1 MDVLMHDDP
10 HFRRFL
16 REFQRLL
23 PDYAASAA
31 YLDVVGVG
39 VKRIGKEY
47 GWLLVTIYQGRL
59 CFDSAPAANG
69 HERLANGWL
78 TSVAFGLSRA
88 IEATL

>member
-39 VKRIGKEY
+39 VKRIGKAPVLIVPCGKLGRRSSWLEY
-47 GWLLVTIYQGRL
+47 SDIY
-59 CFDSAPAANG
+59 
-69 HERLANGWL
+69 
-78 TSVAFGLSRA
+78 
-88 IEATL
+88 